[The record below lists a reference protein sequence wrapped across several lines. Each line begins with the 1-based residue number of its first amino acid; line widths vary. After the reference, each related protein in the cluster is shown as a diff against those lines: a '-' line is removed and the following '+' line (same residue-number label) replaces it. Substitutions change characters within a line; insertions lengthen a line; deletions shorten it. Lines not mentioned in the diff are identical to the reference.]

1 MKKKIAIL
9 TQPLGKNYGG
19 IIQNYALQIV
29 LKKMGFDPITINR
42 QKNKEYSKL
51 RLLLFDIK
59 MKRLRRAKPLSEFP
73 KFLTT
78 QERMD
83 VYQNNFKFIK
93 EHLRLTESLD
103 SDNKFYRFFTK
114 NNFDAYIVGSDQT
127 WRPKYSPNINQ
138 YFLDFLY
145 NKQTI
150 SKKIAYASSF
160 GTSEWEYNSQETD
173 SVKKL
178 VQQFDA
184 VSVREDSGVDLC
196 KNYLYI
202 NSEHVLDPTLLLSM
216 EEYRQ
221 LYRNKDLPKR
231 NGIFSYILDSS
242 ADKKS
247 IIDKVSDFF
256 NDKVYYIFP
265 KLNFASQNK
274 LLESM
279 RYPSAEKWLK
289 SFDDAEFVVTDSFH
303 GTVFSIIYEKPF
315 VTIPNKKRGKARF
328 VSLLRPLGLEHRLIE
343 SWEDLNPTLLEEN
356 IDFSLVKTRL
366 DVMKE
371 HSVNFLKNNL
381 EE

>member
-73 KFLTT
+73 KFLTA

-93 EHLRLTESLD
+93 EHIRLTESLD

-114 NNFDAYIVGSDQT
+114 NSFDAYIVGSDQT
-127 WRPKYSPNINQ
+127 WRPRYSPNIYH

-145 NKQTI
+145 HKPTT

-160 GTSEWEYNSQETD
+160 GTSDWEYNTQETET
-173 SVKKL
+173 VKML

-196 KNYLYI
+196 KNYLDI
-202 NSEHVLDPTLLLSM
+202 NSEHVLDPTLLLSV

-221 LYRNKDLPKR
+221 LYSNKNLPKG
-231 NGIFSYILDSS
+231 NGVFLYILDSS

-265 KLNFASQNK
+265 KLNFASKNK
-274 LLESM
+274 LFESM
-279 RYPSAEKWLK
+279 QYPSAERWLK

-343 SWEDLNPTLLEEN
+343 SLQDLNPTLLEEN
-356 IDFSLVKTRL
+356 IDFSLVKSRL